1 VLALGRLHPK
11 KGLEDL
17 VRAFV
22 AVAGPEWRLVVAGDG
37 DPAYV
42 AGLERLAADLGA
54 GARILF
60 TGWLEGGA
68 RAAVLRDAAL
78 LALPSRQEN
87 FGLSVVE
94 ALASGVPVL
103 ISEAVNLADDVRAA
117 GAGWVA
123 PLDPAALAAGLR
135 EALDAESERARRG
148 KAGRELVERRFTWS
162 RVGAELAALYR
173 TLGRRV
179 G

>member
-1 VLALGRLHPK
+1 
-11 KGLEDL
+11 
-17 VRAFV
+17 
-22 AVAGPEWRLVVAGDG
+22 
-37 DPAYV
+37 
-42 AGLERLAADLGA
+42 
-54 GARILF
+54 
-60 TGWLEGGA
+60 
-68 RAAVLRDAAL
+68 
-78 LALPSRQEN
+78 
-87 FGLSVVE
+87 
-94 ALASGVPVL
+94 
-103 ISEAVNLADDVRAA
+103 
-117 GAGWVA
+117 VA